1 MNLYG
6 KSTSMDDQ
14 FLNKIYQHIEDNL
27 DNEHYSVADMARH
40 AGLSQWSVYIE
51 NLQSLPANRPHI

>member
-1 MNLYG
+1 MENQP
-6 KSTSMDDQ
+6 SMDDQ

-40 AGLSQWSVYIE
+40 AGRAGRCYIE